1 VFLRYRENKVD
12 FQILKFKALTDKVIP
27 LFQRVPLQGVKSRDF
42 TDFNKAVEI
51 MKTKKHLTNEGLDL
65 LHKLKVGMNRGRE

>member
-12 FQILKFKALTDKVIP
+12 FQILKFKDLTDKVIP
-27 LFQRVPLQGVKSRDF
+27 LFQRVPLQGVKSIDF

-51 MKTKKHLTNEGLDL
+51 MKIKKHLTNEGLDL
-65 LHKLKVGMNRGRE
+65 LHKLKVGMNNGRE